1 MKTNHQNNKMYQ
13 KLKNI
18 TIGFAISFVGSI
30 PLGYL
35 NIIGLE
41 YFKKNNL
48 TPTLFYLLGIV
59 MIESLIIYYTAKSIS
74 KIKLNPKLKIKISLF
89 SILFLLLLSYLAKQP
104 STPQASNQYTS
115 IITYLINYPFITGIV
130 LSTLNFTQIPFW
142 FSWNLYLIN
151 ENYISS
157 QQKNLILYTFGASV
171 GTFTGMFTLIVC
183 LNKTINY
190 KLFPF
195 QNYIPII
202 FISLAIWQSLIL
214 IRNIKTI
221 KN

>member
-1 MKTNHQNNKMYQ
+1 
-13 KLKNI
+13 
-18 TIGFAISFVGSI
+18 
-30 PLGYL
+30 
-35 NIIGLE
+35 
-41 YFKKNNL
+41 
-48 TPTLFYLLGIV
+48 